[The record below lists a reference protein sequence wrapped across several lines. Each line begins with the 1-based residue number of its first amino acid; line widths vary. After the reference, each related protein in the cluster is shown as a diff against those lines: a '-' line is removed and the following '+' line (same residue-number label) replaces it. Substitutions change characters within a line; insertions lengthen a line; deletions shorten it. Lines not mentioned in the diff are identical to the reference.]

1 MVAGDKILIQNC
13 LIGDFPGGPMVKT
26 SPFYAEG
33 AGLIPDLGTKNPTS
47 HNQKKKNPKSQYCN
61 QFHKD
66 FLNGPY
72 QKNLF

>member
-47 HNQKKKNPKSQYCN
+47 HNQKKKKIQRVSIVTNFIKI
-61 QFHKD
+61 F
-66 FLNGPY
+66 
-72 QKNLF
+72 